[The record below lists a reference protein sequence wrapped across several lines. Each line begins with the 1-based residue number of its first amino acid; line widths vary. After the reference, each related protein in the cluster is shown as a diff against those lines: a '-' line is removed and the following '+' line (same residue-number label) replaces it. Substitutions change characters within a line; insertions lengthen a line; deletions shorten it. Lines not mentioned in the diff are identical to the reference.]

1 MLQLKEKQNET
12 FDFLRS
18 KTKTNRFDEKGS
30 KRNVNFAFLELITY
44 RYIPQLFIDTWYEKV
59 ISMYV

>member
-44 RYIPQLFIDTWYEKV
+44 IPQLFIDTWYEKV